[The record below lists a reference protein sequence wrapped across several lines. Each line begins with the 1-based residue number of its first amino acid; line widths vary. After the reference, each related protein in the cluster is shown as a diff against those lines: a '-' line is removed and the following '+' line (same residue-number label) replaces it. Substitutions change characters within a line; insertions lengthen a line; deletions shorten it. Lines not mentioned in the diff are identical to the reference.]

1 MKRALVLVDA
11 AETEDVQPTEASKEI
26 TRLAGELAAG
36 VGASLYIIHVTT
48 EDEYLDRLES
58 FQSLDVDYDVDTAA
72 KGAQQFAANVANE
85 VLGDVDVDTQPI
97 GRLGDVEEKVLSVAD
112 EFDCDHLFVAGRRRS
127 PTGKAIFGDITQ
139 SLILNF
145 NGPVTVTTA

>member
-97 GRLGDVEEKVLSVAD
+97 GRLGDVEEKVLSVAN

-145 NGPVTVTTA
+145 DGPVTVTTA